1 MGTLLKFPLKD
12 FINQKLNKKTERKS
26 IIINNTQYQIIK
38 ELGQGGFSK
47 VYQALNISDNKYY
60 SIKDITI
67 KEETKNKIDSF
78 QNEVSIL
85 SKMNCKKK
93 LNIIF
98 H

>member
-47 VYQALNISDNKYY
+47 VYQALNLSDNKYY
-60 SIKDITI
+60 AIKEITI
-67 KEETKNKIDSF
+67 KEETKDKIDSF